1 MRTGSVEPVY
11 GTDKEILGYV
21 RSDDSDIMLV
31 LMNNSA
37 ADKSV
42 TVNVAELGINA
53 AELADV
59 ITGNSCS
66 AAGGSVTVNVPAYNG
81 VILTDKG
88 HVKQVSVDEENLKPG
103 FDPAYKIKAEE
114 RAVKVTGVSLKKT
127 EITLQ
132 KGKTANISEN
142 VVVAPQNATNTA
154 VKYKTSDKTVASVDK
169 DGNVTANAKGTATI
183 TVTTKDGMFTS
194 ECKVTVGDQVQA
206 AKIKLNKT
214 KLSLKKGKTYT
225 LKATVTPKDCTDK
238 SVKWKS
244 SKSSVVKVDANG
256 KVTAKKAGTATITAA
271 TKNGLKATCKITVTD
286 PATKVYLTPA
296 MSIKK
301 GSSVKLTASVFPKTT
316 TDKLTWSTS
325 NKKVVTVTK
334 SGKIKGVKTGT
345 ATITVKTTS
354 GKKATCKVTVVK
366 SNKKSAGIKLS
377 AKKLTLK
384 QNATKQLKAALDKN
398 ATDKVTWSS
407 SNKKVATVDKN
418 GVVTA
423 VKKGTVTI
431 TAKTS
436 GGKKAT
442 CKVTVKVP
450 ATKVKLNKTKAT
462 VAKGRTLTLKAT
474 MTPSSSTDKLTW
486 TSSNKKVATVDK
498 NGKVK
503 ALKKGTATITVKT
516 ASGKKATCKITVK

>member
-1 MRTGSVEPVY
+1 
-11 GTDKEILGYV
+11 
-21 RSDDSDIMLV
+21 MLV

-59 ITGNSCS
+59 IAGNSYS
-66 AAGGSVTVNVPAYNG
+66 AAGGSVTVTVPAYNG

-132 KGKTANISEN
+132 KGKTANISKN

-183 TVTTKDGMFTS
+183 TVTTKDGLFTS

-238 SVKWKS
+238 AVKWKS

-256 KVTAKKAGTATITAA
+256 KVTAKKAGTATITAT

-301 GSSVKLTASVFPKTT
+301 GSSVKLTASVFPKTA

-384 QNATKQLKAALDKN
+384 QNATKQLKATLDKN

>member
-1 MRTGSVEPVY
+1 M
-11 GTDKEILGYV
+11 
-21 RSDDSDIMLV
+21 
-31 LMNNSA
+31 
-37 ADKSV
+37 
-42 TVNVAELGINA
+42 
-53 AELADV
+53 
-59 ITGNSCS
+59 
-66 AAGGSVTVNVPAYNG
+66 
-81 VILTDKG
+81 
-88 HVKQVSVDEENLKPG
+88 
-103 FDPAYKIKAEE
+103 
-114 RAVKVTGVSLKKT
+114 
-127 EITLQ
+127 
-132 KGKTANISEN
+132 
-142 VVVAPQNATNTA
+142 
-154 VKYKTSDKTVASVDK
+154 
-169 DGNVTANAKGTATI
+169 
-183 TVTTKDGMFTS
+183 
-194 ECKVTVGDQVQA
+194 
-206 AKIKLNKT
+206 
-214 KLSLKKGKTYT
+214 
-225 LKATVTPKDCTDK
+225 
-238 SVKWKS
+238 KWKS

-256 KVTAKKAGTATITAA
+256 KVTAKKAGTATITAT

-384 QNATKQLKAALDKN
+384 QNATKQLKATLDKN

-423 VKKGTVTI
+423 GKKGTVTI

-486 TSSNKKVATVDK
+486 TSSNKKVASVDK

-516 ASGKKATCKITVK
+516 TSGKKATCKITVK

>member
-1 MRTGSVEPVY
+1 MT
-11 GTDKEILGYV
+11 
-21 RSDDSDIMLV
+21 
-31 LMNNSA
+31 
-37 ADKSV
+37 V
-42 TVNVAELGINA
+42 T
-53 AELADV
+53 
-59 ITGNSCS
+59 
-66 AAGGSVTVNVPAYNG
+66 VPAYNG

-103 FDPAYKIKAEE
+103 FDPAYKIKSEE

-132 KGKTANISEN
+132 KGKTANISKN

-183 TVTTKDGMFTS
+183 TVTTKDGLFTS

-238 SVKWKS
+238 AVKWKS

-301 GSSVKLTASVFPKTT
+301 GSSVKLTASVFSDYPK
-316 TDKLTWSTS
+316 WIAQHS
-325 NKKVVTVTK
+325 NKCTYQGSYHMWQYSTQGVIPGISEKVDLNYKIGNWTYAGYSSAKKTVVVKPKATTIK
-334 SGKIKGVKTGT
+334 SLRK
-345 ATITVKTTS
+345 S
-354 GKKATCKVTVVK
+354 GKKAVKITYKKVSGVSGYQIYMSTK
-366 SNKKSAGIKLS
+366 KKSGYKKIATLS
-377 AKKLTLK
+377 SKKSSY
-384 QNATKQLKAALDKN
+384 TK
-398 ATDKVTWSS
+398 
-407 SNKKVATVDKN
+407 
-418 GVVTA
+418 
-423 VKKGTVTI
+423 
-431 TAKTS
+431 
-436 GGKKAT
+436 GK
-442 CKVTVKVP
+442 
-450 ATKVKLNKTKAT
+450 
-462 VAKGRTLTLKAT
+462 
-474 MTPSSSTDKLTW
+474 
-486 TSSNKKVATVDK
+486 
-498 NGKVK
+498 
-503 ALKKGTATITVKT
+503 LKKGKKYYFKVRTMKKV
-516 ASGKKATCKITVK
+516 SGKYRYSSFSKVRSIKR

>member
-132 KGKTANISEN
+132 KGKTANISGN

-256 KVTAKKAGTATITAA
+256 KVTAKKAGTATITAT

-301 GSSVKLTASVFPKTT
+301 GSSVKLTASVFPKTA

-325 NKKVVTVTK
+325 NK
-334 SGKIKGVKTGT
+334 
-345 ATITVKTTS
+345 
-354 GKKATCKVTVVK
+354 
-366 SNKKSAGIKLS
+366 
-377 AKKLTLK
+377 
-384 QNATKQLKAALDKN
+384 
-398 ATDKVTWSS
+398 
-407 SNKKVATVDKN
+407 
-418 GVVTA
+418 
-423 VKKGTVTI
+423 
-431 TAKTS
+431 
-436 GGKKAT
+436 
-442 CKVTVKVP
+442 
-450 ATKVKLNKTKAT
+450 
-462 VAKGRTLTLKAT
+462 R
-474 MTPSSSTDKLTW
+474 
-486 TSSNKKVATVDK
+486 
-498 NGKVK
+498 
-503 ALKKGTATITVKT
+503 
-516 ASGKKATCKITVK
+516 